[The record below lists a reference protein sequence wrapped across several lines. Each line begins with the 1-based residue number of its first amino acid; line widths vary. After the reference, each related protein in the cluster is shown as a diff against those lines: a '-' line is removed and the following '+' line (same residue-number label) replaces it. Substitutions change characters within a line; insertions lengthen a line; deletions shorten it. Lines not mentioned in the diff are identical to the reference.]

1 MCNIS
6 TILPV
11 FHVLSLLALVVRSLC
26 SVLLGRVGI
35 LGHHVLELRPQA
47 LDLAEL
53 IADLSCTSQRCGCD
67 EAVERMYVPLSHPQ
81 DCGSVCSYSAARL
94 PGSLRRRPRAAHAAA
109 QSTTSRLTRRWWMPS
124 LFLLVRAIGSG
135 WHDLWN
141 ALCEDET
148 SQSARLGSR
157 GALARPLPSLSH
169 ELPSILPYHNMVGT
183 CRPERSQWNS

>member
-1 MCNIS
+1 
-6 TILPV
+6 
-11 FHVLSLLALVVRSLC
+11 
-26 SVLLGRVGI
+26 
-35 LGHHVLELRPQA
+35 
-47 LDLAEL
+47 
-53 IADLSCTSQRCGCD
+53 
-67 EAVERMYVPLSHPQ
+67 
-81 DCGSVCSYSAARL
+81 
-94 PGSLRRRPRAAHAAA
+94 
-109 QSTTSRLTRRWWMPS
+109 LTRRWWMPS